1 MAPPIFAWS
10 MIESAI
16 IVQLQKNVSKVLNGA
31 GPDCAVPAF
40 VAMKTKAVCALLV
53 CARALPDS

>member
-1 MAPPIFAWS
+1 
-10 MIESAI
+10 MIELAI

>member
-31 GPDCAVPAF
+31 GPACAVSF
-40 VAMKTKAVCALLV
+40 CCYENKSSLRIVGM
-53 CARALPDS
+53 R